1 MGQQIIISD
10 EPTEGSLFGDTT
22 VGLESMRQ
30 YKVEIPAPILNYLGQ
45 IIREEIRLMEARV
58 MQRIDLLEQRI
69 IESERSGVNSEEV
82 ILLRSIP
89 REQAKEEI
97 MKLLDESDKLYY
109 SDIAE
114 MLRLDLKEVVEI
126 IEELEAEGKVGEA
139 E

>member
-82 ILLRSIP
+82 ILLRPIP